1 MTDGEK
7 VTLIE
12 TEQRSKSNTHR
23 IENIEIEMKEMKN
36 DNKAMYELATSVR
49 VMAERQGNMED
60 KLDEISDKVDETSK
74 AQKDTEVRFLQKIN
88 EVENKPN
95 SLTADNVN
103 KIKVSII
110 TAIFTFLATG
120 ALGAIIYFVKQ

>member
-12 TEQRSKSNTHR
+12 TEQRSKSNAHR
-23 IENIEIEMKEMKN
+23 LDNVETEMKEMKN

-120 ALGAIIYFVKQ
+120 ALGAIIYFAK

>member
-23 IENIEIEMKEMKN
+23 IENIETEMKEMKN
-36 DNKAMYELATSVR
+36 DNKAVYELATSVR

-120 ALGAIIYFVKQ
+120 ALGAIIYFAK

>member
-1 MTDGEK
+1 MTDNEK
-7 VTLIE
+7 VILIE

-23 IENIEIEMKEMKN
+23 IENIETEMKEMKN

-120 ALGAIIYFVKQ
+120 ALGAIIYFAK

>member
-23 IENIEIEMKEMKN
+23 IENIETEMKEMKN

-120 ALGAIIYFVKQ
+120 ALGAIIYFAK